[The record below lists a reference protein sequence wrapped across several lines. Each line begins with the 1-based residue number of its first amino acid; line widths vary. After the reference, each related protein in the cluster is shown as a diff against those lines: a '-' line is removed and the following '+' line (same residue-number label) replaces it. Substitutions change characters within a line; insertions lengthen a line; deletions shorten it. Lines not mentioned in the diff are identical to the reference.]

1 MDVTIFVAVTSAA
14 VVIQAC
20 VLIAMFVALR
30 KTSGRVDSLA
40 EDIRTK
46 VLPVA
51 DTVHA
56 MLLELRPKI
65 ESAATNASEATALL
79 HAQVQRLDAT
89 VNDVIDR
96 TRLQIIRADDLV
108 TRTMD
113 RVEETTD
120 TVHRAVVSPVRRF
133 AGVVHGLTVG
143 LEQLVSMRR
152 RSREDGDG
160 PQDEMFI

>member
-1 MDVTIFVAVTSAA
+1 MDVTVFVAVTSVA

-20 VLIAMFVALR
+20 ILIAMFVALR
-30 KTSGRVDSLA
+30 KTSGRVEALA
-40 EDIRTK
+40 EDVRTK

-51 DTVHA
+51 DTVQS
-56 MLLELRPKI
+56 MLTELRPKI
-65 ESAATNASEATALL
+65 ENAVTNASEATALL
-79 HAQVQRLDAT
+79 HAQVERLDAT

-108 TRTMD
+108 TRTID

-120 TVHRAVVSPVRRF
+120 MVHKAVVSPVRRF

-143 LEQLVSMRR
+143 LEQLVAFRR
-152 RSREDGDG
+152 RRRQDVTV
-160 PQDEMFI
+160 PRDEMFI